1 MTVPGTSI
9 GPAARMRAIIVD
21 DEELARRGIR
31 ALLKRAGDVE
41 IVSECGNG
49 EEAIRAISAA
59 EPEIVYLDIQ
69 MQGKTGFDVIAAL
82 PKTKCPHVIFVTAF
96 DRFAVRA
103 FEIHALD
110 YLLKPVNEAR
120 FNASLARARAAVA
133 GARDGSMMRRFWQ
146 MAAELRGS
154 SGQDLL
160 PSMTDRIPLKTRGRV
175 MIVSVTDIDWVEADG
190 DYVSVHVGANSWLL
204 RETIA
209 AAEARLAL
217 SGFVRIHRST
227 LVNINRVRELLPLT
241 KGEFTVVLL
250 DGTELKLSR
259 NYRFALERL
268 VGKTL

>member
-1 MTVPGTSI
+1 MN
-9 GPAARMRAIIVD
+9 MRAIIVD

-31 ALLKRAGDVE
+31 ALLNRAGDVE
-41 IVSECGNG
+41 IVSECGSG
-49 EEAIRAISAA
+49 EEAVKAISAA
-59 EPEIVYLDIQ
+59 EPELVYLDIQ

-96 DRFAVRA
+96 HRFAVRA

-110 YLLKPVNEAR
+110 YLLKPVNEER
-120 FNASLARARAAVA
+120 FNASLARARVAVA
-133 GARDGSMMRRFWQ
+133 GAHDESMIRRFWQ
-146 MAAELRGS
+146 MAAELRTS

-160 PSMTDRIPLKTRGRV
+160 PPMTDRIPVKTHGRV
-175 MIVSVTDIDWVEADG
+175 MIVNVAEIDWVGADG
-190 DYVSVHVGANSWLL
+190 DYVSVHAGAKRWLL

-227 LVNINRVRELLPLT
+227 LVNICRVRELLPLS
-241 KGEFTVVLL
+241 KGEFTVVLR

-268 VGKTL
+268 LGKTL

>member
-1 MTVPGTSI
+1 MT
-9 GPAARMRAIIVD
+9 MRAIIVD

-31 ALLKRAGDVE
+31 ALLRGAGDVE
-41 IVSECGNG
+41 IVSECGSC
-49 EEAIRAISAA
+49 EEAIKAISAA
-59 EPEIVYLDIQ
+59 EPELVYLDIQ

-110 YLLKPVNEAR
+110 YLLKPVNEER

-133 GARDGSMMRRFWQ
+133 GARDGSVMRRFWQ
-146 MAAELRGS
+146 MAAELRAS

-160 PSMTDRIPLKTRGRV
+160 PSMTDRIPVKTHGRIMV
-175 MIVSVTDIDWVEADG
+175 VNVAEIDWVEADG
-190 DYVSVHVGANSWLL
+190 DYVSVHVGAKSWLL

-227 LVNINRVRELLPLT
+227 LVNIYCVRELLPLS

-268 VGKTL
+268 LGKTL

>member
-1 MTVPGTSI
+1 MN
-9 GPAARMRAIIVD
+9 MRAIIVD

-41 IVSECGNG
+41 IVSECGSG
-49 EEAIRAISAA
+49 EEAIKAISAV
-59 EPEIVYLDIQ
+59 EPELVYLDIQ
-69 MQGKTGFDVIAAL
+69 LQGKTGFDVIAAL

-110 YLLKPVNEAR
+110 YLLKPVNEEC

-133 GARDGSMMRRFWQ
+133 GARDGTMMRRFWQ
-146 MAAELRGS
+146 TAAEVRAS
-154 SGQDLL
+154 SGHDLL
-160 PSMTDRIPLKTRGRV
+160 PSMTDRIPVKTHGRV
-175 MIVSVTDIDWVEADG
+175 MIVNVPEIDWVEADG
-190 DYVSVHVGANSWLL
+190 DYVSVHVGAKSWLL

-227 LVNINRVRELLPLT
+227 LVNIGRVRELLPLS

-250 DGTELKLSR
+250 NGTELKLSR

-268 VGKTL
+268 WGKTL

>member
-1 MTVPGTSI
+1 MT
-9 GPAARMRAIIVD
+9 MRAIVVD

-31 ALLKRAGDVE
+31 ALLQRAGDVE
-41 IVSECGNG
+41 IVSECASGD
-49 EEAIRAISAA
+49 EAIRAISET
-59 EPEIVYLDIQ
+59 EPELVYLDIQ

-82 PKTKCPHVIFVTAF
+82 PKTKCPHVVFVTAF

-110 YLLKPVNEAR
+110 YLLKPVKEER

-133 GARDGSMMRRFWQ
+133 GARDDSMMRRLWQ
-146 MAAELRGS
+146 VATELRAS
-154 SGQDLL
+154 SGQDRV
-160 PSMTDRIPLKTRGRV
+160 PSLTDRIPVKTHGRV
-175 MIVSVTDIDWVEADG
+175 MIVNVAEIDWVEADG
-190 DYVSVHVGANSWLL
+190 DYVSVHVGAKSWLL

-227 LVNINRVRELLPLT
+227 LVNINRVRELLPLS

-250 DGTELKLSR
+250 GGTELKLSR

-268 VGKTL
+268 LGKDL

>member
-1 MTVPGTSI
+1 MT
-9 GPAARMRAIIVD
+9 MRAIIVD

-41 IVSECGNG
+41 IVSECGTG
-49 EEAIRAISAA
+49 EEAIKAISAA
-59 EPEIVYLDIQ
+59 EPELVYLDIQ

-82 PKTKCPHVIFVTAF
+82 PKSKCPHVIFVTAF

-110 YLLKPVNEAR
+110 YLLKPVNEER
-120 FNASLARARAAVA
+120 FNASLARARVAVA
-133 GARDGSMMRRFWQ
+133 GTPDESIIRRFWQ
-146 MAAELRGS
+146 MAAELRAS
-154 SGQDLL
+154 SGQDPL
-160 PSMTDRIPLKTRGRV
+160 PSMTDRIPVKTNGRV
-175 MIVSVTDIDWVEADG
+175 MIVNVAEIDWVEADG
-190 DYVSVHVGANSWLL
+190 DYVSVHVGARSWLL

-227 LVNINRVRELLPLT
+227 LVNIYCVRELLPLS
-241 KGEFTVVLL
+241 KGEFTVVLRN
-250 DGTELKLSR
+250 GTELKLSR

-268 VGKTL
+268 LGKAL

>member
-1 MTVPGTSI
+1 MT
-9 GPAARMRAIIVD
+9 MRAIIVD
-21 DEELARRGIR
+21 DEDLARRGIR

-41 IVSECGNG
+41 IVSECRNG
-49 EEAIRAISAA
+49 EEAIRAIGAA
-59 EPEIVYLDIQ
+59 EPELVYLDIQ
-69 MQGKTGFDVIAAL
+69 MPGKTGFDVIGAL
-82 PKTKCPHVIFVTAF
+82 PETKCPHVIFVTAF

-120 FNASLARARAAVA
+120 FNESLARARAAVA
-133 GARDGSMMRRFWQ
+133 GARDGSMISRFLQ
-146 MAAELRGS
+146 LSKELRGS
-154 SGQDLL
+154 PVQNPPASI
-160 PSMTDRIPLKTRGRV
+160 TDRIPVRTHGRV
-175 MIVSVTDIDWVEADG
+175 MIVNVAEIDWVEADG
-190 DYVSVHVGANSWLL
+190 DYVSVHVGAQSWLL

-227 LVNINRVRELLPLT
+227 LVNIYRVRELLPLS

-268 VGKTL
+268 LGKAL

>member
-1 MTVPGTSI
+1 MT
-9 GPAARMRAIIVD
+9 MRAIIVD

-31 ALLKRAGDVE
+31 TLLQRAGDVE

-49 EEAIRAISAA
+49 DEAIRAISAA
-59 EPEIVYLDIQ
+59 EPELVYLDIQ
-69 MQGKTGFDVIAAL
+69 MRGKSGFDVIAAL
-82 PKTKCPHVIFVTAF
+82 PKIKCPHVVFVTAF

-110 YLLKPVNEAR
+110 YLLKPVKEER

-133 GARDGSMMRRFWQ
+133 EAHDDSMMRRFWQ
-146 MAAELRGS
+146 MATELRAS
-154 SGQDLL
+154 SGRDLL
-160 PSMTDRIPLKTRGRV
+160 PPMTDRIPVKTQGRV
-175 MIVSVTDIDWVEADG
+175 MIVNVAEIDWVEADG
-190 DYVSVHVGANSWLL
+190 DYVSVHAGAKSWLL

-227 LVNINRVRELLPLT
+227 LVNINRVRELLPLS

-250 DGTELKLSR
+250 GGTELKLSR

-268 VGKTL
+268 LGKTL

>member
-1 MTVPGTSI
+1 MT
-9 GPAARMRAIIVD
+9 MRAIIVD

-31 ALLKRAGDVE
+31 ALLQRAGDVE
-41 IVSECGNG
+41 IVSECDSGG
-49 EEAIRAISAA
+49 EAIRAISAA
-59 EPEIVYLDIQ
+59 APELVYLDIQ

-110 YLLKPVNEAR
+110 YLLKPVNEER

-133 GARDGSMMRRFWQ
+133 GARDESMIRRCWQ
-146 MAAELRGS
+146 MATELRAS

-160 PSMTDRIPLKTRGRV
+160 PAMTDRIPVKTHGRV
-175 MIVSVTDIDWVEADG
+175 MIVNVAEIDWVEADG
-190 DYVSVHVGANSWLL
+190 DYVSVHVGAKSWLL

-227 LVNINRVRELLPLT
+227 LVNICRVRELLPLS
-241 KGEFTVVLL
+241 KGEFTVVLR

-268 VGKTL
+268 WGKTL

>member
-1 MTVPGTSI
+1 MT
-9 GPAARMRAIIVD
+9 MRAIIVD

-31 ALLKRAGDVE
+31 ALLKRAGDIE
-41 IVSECGNG
+41 IVSECGTG
-49 EEAIRAISAA
+49 EEAIKAISAA
-59 EPEIVYLDIQ
+59 EPELVYLDIQ
-69 MQGKTGFDVIAAL
+69 MQGKSGFDVIGAL

-103 FEIHALD
+103 FETHALD

-146 MAAELRGS
+146 MAAELRAS

-160 PSMTDRIPLKTRGRV
+160 ASMTDRIPVKTHGRIMV
-175 MIVSVTDIDWVEADG
+175 VNVAEIDWVEADG
-190 DYVSVHVGANSWLL
+190 DYVSVHVGAKRWLL

-227 LVNINRVRELLPLT
+227 LVNIYCVRELLPLS

-268 VGKTL
+268 LGKTL

>member
-1 MTVPGTSI
+1 MN
-9 GPAARMRAIIVD
+9 MRAIIVD

-31 ALLKRAGDVE
+31 SLLQRAGDVE
-41 IVSECGNG
+41 IVSECGSG

-59 EPEIVYLDIQ
+59 EPELVYLDIH
-69 MQGKTGFDVIAAL
+69 MLGKTGFDVIAAL

-110 YLLKPVNEAR
+110 YLLKPVNEQR
-120 FNASLARARAAVA
+120 FNASLVRARAAVA
-133 GARDGSMMRRFWQ
+133 GAREGSMIRRFCQ
-146 MAAELRGS
+146 MATELQAS
-154 SGQDLL
+154 SSQDSL
-160 PSMTDRIPLKTRGRV
+160 PSMTDRIPVKTHDRV
-175 MIVSVTDIDWVEADG
+175 MIVNVAEIDWVEADG
-190 DYVSVHVGANSWLL
+190 DYVSVHVKSKSWLL

-227 LVNINRVRELLPLT
+227 LVNIYHVRELLPLS

-250 DGTELKLSR
+250 DGTQLKLSR

-268 VGKTL
+268 LGRTL

>member
-1 MTVPGTSI
+1 MN
-9 GPAARMRAIIVD
+9 MRAIIVD

-31 ALLKRAGDVE
+31 ALLNRAGDVE
-41 IVSECGNG
+41 IVSECCNG

-59 EPEIVYLDIQ
+59 EPELVYLDIQ

-82 PKTKCPHVIFVTAF
+82 PKAKCPHVIFVTAF

-110 YLLKPVNEAR
+110 YLLKPVNEER

-133 GARDGSMMRRFWQ
+133 GARGGSVIRRYWQ
-146 MAAELRGS
+146 MATELRAS
-154 SGQDLL
+154 SGQAPL
-160 PSMTDRIPLKTRGRV
+160 PSMTDRIPVKTHGRV
-175 MIVSVTDIDWVEADG
+175 VIVNVAEIDWVEADG
-190 DYVSVHVGANSWLL
+190 DYVSVHVGAKSWLL

-227 LVNINRVRELLPLT
+227 LVNIYCVRELLPLS
-241 KGEFTVVLL
+241 KGEFTVVLH

-259 NYRFALERL
+259 NYHFALERL
-268 VGKTL
+268 LGKTL

>member
-1 MTVPGTSI
+1 MN
-9 GPAARMRAIIVD
+9 MRAIIVD

-31 ALLKRAGDVE
+31 ALLNRAGDVD
-41 IVSECGNG
+41 IVSECGSG
-49 EEAIRAISAA
+49 DEAIKAISAA
-59 EPEIVYLDIQ
+59 EPELVYLDIQ

-110 YLLKPVNEAR
+110 YLLKPINEER
-120 FNASLARARAAVA
+120 FNASLARARVAVA
-133 GARDGSMMRRFWQ
+133 GARDESIRRFWQ
-146 MAAELRGS
+146 MAAELRAS
-154 SGQDLL
+154 TGQDLL
-160 PSMTDRIPLKTRGRV
+160 PSMTDRIPVKTHGRV
-175 MIVSVTDIDWVEADG
+175 MIVNVPEIDWVGADG
-190 DYVSVHVGANSWLL
+190 DYVSVHVGAKSWLL

-227 LVNINRVRELLPLT
+227 LVNIDRVRELLPLS
-241 KGEFTVVLL
+241 KGEFTVVLR

-268 VGKTL
+268 LGETL

>member
-1 MTVPGTSI
+1 MT
-9 GPAARMRAIIVD
+9 MRTIIVD

-41 IVSECGNG
+41 IVSECSSG
-49 EEAIRAISAA
+49 EEAIKAICAT
-59 EPEIVYLDIQ
+59 EPELVYLDIQ
-69 MQGKTGFDVIAAL
+69 MHGKTGFDVIAAL

-96 DRFAVRA
+96 ERFAVRA

-110 YLLKPVNEAR
+110 YLLKPVNEER
-120 FNASLARARAAVA
+120 FNASLQRARAAVA
-133 GARDGSMMRRFWQ
+133 GARDDSIIRRFWQ
-146 MAAELRGS
+146 MTTEMRAAPGAHFR
-154 SGQDLL
+154 
-160 PSMTDRIPLKTRGRV
+160 PSTPDRIPVKTHDRV
-175 MIVSVTDIDWVEADG
+175 MIVNVAEIDWVEADG
-190 DYVSVHVGANSWLL
+190 DYVSVHVGAKSWLL

-217 SGFVRIHRST
+217 SGFARIHRST
-227 LVNINRVRELLPLT
+227 LVNIYRVRELLPLS

-268 VGKTL
+268 LGKNL

>member
-1 MTVPGTSI
+1 MT
-9 GPAARMRAIIVD
+9 MRAIIVD

-41 IVSECGNG
+41 IVSECGSG
-49 EEAIRAISAA
+49 EEAIKAISAA
-59 EPEIVYLDIQ
+59 EPELVYLDIQ

-82 PKTKCPHVIFVTAF
+82 PKTKCPHVVFVTAF

-103 FEIHALD
+103 FEMHALD
-110 YLLKPVNEAR
+110 YLLKPVNEER

-133 GARDGSMMRRFWQ
+133 GARGGSVIRRFWQ
-146 MAAELRGS
+146 VAAELRAS

-160 PSMTDRIPLKTRGRV
+160 PSMTDRIPVKTHGRIMV
-175 MIVSVTDIDWVEADG
+175 VNVAEIDWVEADG
-190 DYVSVHVGANSWLL
+190 DYVSVHVGAKSWLL

-227 LVNINRVRELLPLT
+227 LVNIYCVRELLPLS
-241 KGEFTVVLL
+241 KGEFTVVLR

-259 NYRFALERL
+259 NYRFALEHL
-268 VGKTL
+268 LGKTL